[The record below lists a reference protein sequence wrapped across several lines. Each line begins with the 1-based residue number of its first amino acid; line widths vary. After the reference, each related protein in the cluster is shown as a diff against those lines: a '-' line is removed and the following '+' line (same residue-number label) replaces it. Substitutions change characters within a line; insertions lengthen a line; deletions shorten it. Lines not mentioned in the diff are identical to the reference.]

1 MMDQKLGEVRVT
13 KTGVLE
19 TRAKA
24 QHDHLIMNCKQ
35 NQKKGKEDLQ
45 INPSCEI

>member
-24 QHDHLIMNCKQ
+24 QHGPFDNEL
-35 NQKKGKEDLQ
+35 
-45 INPSCEI
+45 